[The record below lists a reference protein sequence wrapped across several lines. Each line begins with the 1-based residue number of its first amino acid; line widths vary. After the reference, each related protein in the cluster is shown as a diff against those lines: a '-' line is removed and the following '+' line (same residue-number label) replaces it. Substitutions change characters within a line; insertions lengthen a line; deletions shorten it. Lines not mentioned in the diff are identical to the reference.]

1 MYREVKKV
9 KATDNHEL
17 ILDFDNEEKRV
28 FDAKPILSYG
38 RFSELEDLSA
48 FKRVHIS
55 FDTVEWEN
63 GLDLDPE
70 YLYEK
75 STATQ

>member
-1 MYREVKKV
+1 MYREVKNV
-9 KATDNHEL
+9 RPTDNHEL

-28 FDAKPILSYG
+28 FDVKPILSYG
-38 RFSELEDLSA
+38 RFSELEDLAA